1 MILGTKADTLTNSIN
16 KINEFIIPETYV
28 FTVKDWLNESKTI
41 EKIIKKKFKKKKII
55 FRSSTTLEDTDTLSA
70 AGAFDSI
77 LNINPENVKE
87 IKISIE
93 KVIKSYKKKI
103 KKISDQQIL
112 VQEMIQNIKMSG
124 VIFTGDNFGYTNYYT
139 INYDD
144 VTGRT
149 DTVTSGNTVHSNKT
163 LYIYKAKKNFLRS
176 SRFIKLISATK
187 EIENYFIF
195 PLDIEFCITKTNH
208 LYLFQVRPVVLKKKI
223 VKKFT
228 KKDFDKKID
237 FEFNNIKKSFIKKN
251 KFELSGKTTMFSQM
265 SDWNPA
271 EMIGQFPSKL
281 SYSLYSNL
289 ITNRSWLIARKVMGY
304 KFFKDEAL
312 MKSFAGRPYIDIRK
326 SLNSLFPKNLKENT
340 CKELIDKSILK
351 LKEQPSSHDKIE
363 FDLFP
368 TSFTFQIKKKLRD
381 LGYNKNHHDI
391 ENQLLQIFVL
401 NLNDKSR
408 GGIKYNLNKIEI
420 LHKMQKSNIYNKKFN
435 VLSVKKII
443 KDLKKY
449 GIIPFSILAR
459 HGFIAKNLL
468 ISLKEINILSE
479 KDVENF
485 MRSFSTVTSS
495 FLNDQVLLK
504 NKKISF
510 RNFLEKYGHL
520 RAGTYDITSNNYSR
534 MNKKLFVNEGTNS
547 YIKPVKF
554 KLTPTKKIKIQRLLN
569 NKKID
574 LTVDQLFEYFENAT
588 KSREYAKFIFTKS
601 INSILEKIIIFSKK
615 KKIKI
620 KEIENLTIDQLIHLS
635 NSSKVIIMNKINSNI
650 KESELNKIIKL
661 PEIIVEKENA
671 YIGASVVSIPN
682 FVTEKNVNAEVF
694 FLENELKNNLDNKII
709 LLENADPGFD
719 FIFSF
724 KIKGL
729 ITQYGGAN
737 SHMTIRCNELNVP
750 AAIGC
755 GEAIFA
761 KIKKSKKINLN
772 CKNLLIR
779 DI

>member
-1 MILGTKADTLTNSIN
+1 MIIGTKADTLKYSVD
-16 KINEFIIPETYV
+16 KIKEFIIPETYV
-28 FTVKDWLNESKTI
+28 FTVSDWLNKRKLI
-41 EKIIKKKFKKKKII
+41 ENIIRKKFRKKKII
-55 FRSSTTLEDTDTLSA
+55 FRSSTTFEDTNTLSA

-77 LNINPENVKE
+77 LNINSDS
-87 IKISIE
+87 IKQIRKSVE

-112 VQEMIQNIKMSG
+112 VQEMILDIKMSG
-124 VIFTGDNFGYTNYYT
+124 VIFTGNNLGYNEYYT

-149 DTVTSGNTVHSNKT
+149 DTVTSGSTVHSNKT
-163 LYIYKAKKNFLRS
+163 LYIYKDKKNFLRS
-176 SRFIKLISATK
+176 KRFIKLISATK
-187 EIENYFIF
+187 EIENYFNF
-195 PLDIEFCITKTNH
+195 PLDIEFCITKKNN
-208 LYLFQVRPVVLKKKI
+208 LYLFQVRPIVLKKNI

-228 KKDFDKKID
+228 KKNIDKKID
-237 FEFNNIKKSFIKKN
+237 FEFNKIKKSFNKKN
-251 KFELSGKTTMFSQM
+251 KFELSGKTTIFSQM

-281 SYSLYSNL
+281 SYSLYSKL
-289 ITNRSWLIARKVMGY
+289 ITNQCWLIARKVMGY
-304 KFFKDEAL
+304 KFFKDKSL
-312 MKSFAGRPYIDIRK
+312 MKNFAGRPYIDIRK
-326 SLNSLFPKNLKENT
+326 SLNSFFPKNLKKSI
-340 CKELIDKSILK
+340 CQELVDKSILQ
-351 LKEQPSSHDKIE
+351 LKNYPSSHDKIE

-368 TSFTFQIKKKLRD
+368 TSFTFQIKKKLKN
-381 LGYNKNHHDI
+381 LGYSKNYLDI
-391 ENQLLQIFVL
+391 ENQLLKIFQL
-401 NLNDKSR
+401 NLNDKCPGS
-408 GGIKYNLNKIEI
+408 IKYNLNKIEI
-420 LHKMQKSNIYNKKFN
+420 LNKSQKSNLYNKKFN
-435 VLSVKKII
+435 ALSIKKII

-459 HGFIAKNLL
+459 HGFVAKNLL
-468 ISLKEINILSE
+468 ISLKEIGILSE
-479 KDVENF
+479 KDIENF
-485 MRSFSTVTSS
+485 MRSFFTVTTD
-495 FLNDQVLLK
+495 FLNDQVLLQ

-510 RNFLEKYGHL
+510 KSFLDKYGHL
-520 RAGTYDITSNNYSR
+520 RAGTYDITSKNYSR
-534 MNKKLFVNEGTNS
+534 MNKKVFINHGTNLS
-547 YIKPVKF
+547 TKHVKF
-554 KLTPTKKIKIQRLLN
+554 NLSPFKKLKIQKLLY

-615 KKIKI
+615 KKIKV
-620 KEIENLTIDQLIHLS
+620 KEIENLTIDQLMNFS
-635 NSSKVIIMNKINSNI
+635 NSSKAMIMNKINSNI
-650 KESELNKIIKL
+650 RESELNKIIKL

-682 FVTEKNVNAEVF
+682 FVTEKDVTAEAL
-694 FLENELKNNLDNKII
+694 FLENELENNLDNKII

-755 GEAIFA
+755 GEAIFE
-761 KIKKSKKINLN
+761 KIKRSKKINLN

-779 DI
+779 EL